1 MKLSQPLDG
10 QSWQQMH
17 LLQQNKPMLSLISLP
32 LDFRLKYPL
41 KLSGLLHK
49 QKPKVINY
57 YGMLCFPG
65 KKVECRNNSKTE
77 VQEMSWDPGL
87 QVGVRRNLTEKK
99 MN

>member
-65 KKVECRNNSKTE
+65 KKLNAETTQRLKY
-77 VQEMSWDPGL
+77 
-87 QVGVRRNLTEKK
+87 RK
-99 MN
+99 